1 MGKRIFLV
9 MALAP
14 LALCRPATADEVRDY
29 EENGVTYREVRRKVT
44 EPVTEVHCVEQ
55 QHTTGF
61 REHVNLQMC
70 DQTRSYVVPVTEYR
84 LESHWRGRYNPFVQP
99 YLEQRVVPRTHW
111 ETRLETVKVPVAT
124 RQLLPVTTT
133 VRVPV
138 TTQKMVER
146 NVVVSRVAISGQPT
160 NSVKVST
167 DPFAAPTTTPAP
179 VQQFGGVARY
189 DRGYSWGRS
198 APSVYSTS
206 PGMIAT
212 RPGGTSSADSRW
224 RPVGQMS
231 R

>member
-1 MGKRIFLV
+1 MRKRKFLAI
-9 MALAP
+9 ALLP
-14 LALCRPATADEVRDY
+14 LALSGTARADEVRDY

-44 EPVTEVHCVEQ
+44 EPVTEIHCVEQ
-55 QHTTGF
+55 QQTTGY
-61 REHVNLQMC
+61 REQVNLQMT
-70 DQTRSYVVPVTEYR
+70 DQARSFVVPVTEYR
-84 LESHWRGRYNPFVQP
+84 LESHWRGRFNPFVQP
-99 YLEQRVVPRTHW
+99 YLEQRVVPYTHW
-111 ETRLETVKVPVAT
+111 ETRVETVKVPVAS

-160 NSVKVST
+160 QPIRASS

-189 DRGYSWGRS
+189 DRGHGWGA

-206 PGMIAT
+206 PGVIAS
-212 RPGGTSSADSRW
+212 RPGATSANSQW
-224 RPVGQMS
+224 RPIGQL